1 MLIILQVWKNWKLC
15 KVLFYHNDGFAFII
29 TYTQVSLWGLNL
41 FLPFGRGQFTLKEI
55 WEFDVIHLWFLLLT
69 VIYTFTFI
77 TERKHIEV
85 CFFICRWVGHF
96 SWRYIA
102 TEIYIGLVASRD
114 ICQLA
119 NLLIALQIMTSWMV
133 EALSHQR
140 ATDPP
145 YIWFVFISW
154 KKSQYW
160 REGDAVKNVKHI
172 FRHLWERKIQLDTT
186 VIWEM
191 ERDKNHAPCLTF
203 WSYPYQFICGSVN

>member
-1 MLIILQVWKNWKLC
+1 MWAPECIYFHHRYILWTEQVIKNTWWI
-15 KVLFYHNDGFAFII
+15 NEWI
-29 TYTQVSLWGLNL
+29 TVM
-41 FLPFGRGQFTLKEI
+41 
-55 WEFDVIHLWFLLLT
+55 
-69 VIYTFTFI
+69 FTFLMWSHHQKAQWGA
-77 TERKHIEV
+77 TG
-85 CFFICRWVGHF
+85 CFFFFFNRRKV
-96 SWRYIA
+96 
-102 TEIYIGLVASRD
+102 
-114 ICQLA
+114 QLA

-145 YIWFVFISW
+145 SVWFVFISGE
-154 KKSQYW
+154 KSQYW
-160 REGDAVKNVKHI
+160 REGDAVKNVRHI